1 MERENFKSRLGFL
14 LLSAGCAIGIGN
26 VWKFPYMVGNNGGG
40 IFVLFYLVFLAIIGV
55 PVLSMELAMGR
66 ASKKSTAK
74 AYQILEK
81 PGSKWHLHGYVAMAG
96 NYILM
101 MFYTVVAGWML
112 FYFYKFLV
120 GNFEGLN
127 PSQVTEQFQTMLA
140 SPKILMTTMVLVV
153 IAGFGIC
160 SFGLQKGVE
169 RITKWMMIAL
179 LAIMVFLMV
188 YSFTMPGAAEGLKFY
203 LVPDWKQ
210 VEKIGLFQIITAAM
224 NQSFFT
230 LSLGIGAMMIFGSY
244 LSGGKSLLGE
254 ARNIALLDT
263 FVAIVSGLIIFPACF
278 SFGVSPDSG
287 PSLIFQ
293 TLPNIFTS
301 MTGGRIFGS
310 LFFLFLFFASF
321 STVIAVFENILACN
335 MDLFSV
341 SRKKA
346 SFINMILILVLSIPC
361 VLGFSVWSDF
371 QPRGT
376 GTSVMDL
383 EDFIVSN
390 LLLPIGS
397 LMYLLFCTTKMGWG
411 FSKYREEANRG
422 DGMKVPK
429 WLKGYV
435 TFILPILILVLI
447 IQGLL

>member
-1 MERENFKSRLGFL
+1 MEREKFKSRLGFL

-66 ASKKSTAK
+66 ASKKSTAM

-81 PGSKWHLHGYVAMAG
+81 PKSKWHIHGYVAMLG

-112 FYFYKFLV
+112 FYFFEFAM
-120 GNFEGLN
+120 GNFEGLQ
-127 PSQVTEQFQTMLA
+127 PEQVTKHFQDMLA
-140 SPKILMTTMVLVV
+140 SPTILTVTMVCVV
-153 IAGFGIC
+153 VAGFGIC
-160 SFGLQKGVE
+160 SFGLQNGVE

-179 LAIMVFLMV
+179 LIIMIFLMI
-188 YSFTMPGAAEGLKFY
+188 YSFTMPKAAEGLKFY
-203 LVPDWKQ
+203 LIPDWKQ
-210 VEKIGLFQIITAAM
+210 VEKIGLFQIVTSAM
-224 NQSFFT
+224 NQAFFT

-263 FVAIVSGLIIFPACF
+263 FVAIVSGLIIFPSCF

-287 PSLIFQ
+287 PSLIFK

-301 MTGGRIFGS
+301 MAGGRIFGS

-335 MDLFSV
+335 MDSFSV

-361 VLGFSVWSDF
+361 VLGFNLWSGF
-371 QPRGT
+371 QPRGE
-376 GTSVMDL
+376 GTTIMDL

-397 LMYLLFCTTKMGWG
+397 LVYLLFCTTRFGWG
-411 FSKYREEANRG
+411 FSNYRDEANRG
-422 DGMKVPK
+422 QGMKVPK
-429 WLKGYV
+429 WIKGYV
-435 TFILPILILVLI
+435 TFVLPILIIVLI
-447 IQGLL
+447 IQGL